1 MGTTVLD
8 STHQKLPTVNAPRGN
23 AGRLESTHLQ
33 TLEKVSCGF
42 TDLTPNHDSTADRV
56 GVPVLGFALKGGMV
70 NLERKKQRTTNMHTS
85 APEHGD
91 HDGTL
96 TIDQACTI
104 PELRT

>member
-1 MGTTVLD
+1 MVKTAV
-8 STHQKLPTVNAPRGN
+8 HKLAAMAAV
-23 AGRLESTHLQ
+23 GRRAEREHFSRR
-33 TLEKVSCGF
+33 C
-42 TDLTPNHDSTADRV
+42 V
-56 GVPVLGFALKGGMV
+56 GCDVKGGMV